1 MSEESNQD
9 LIPIYI
15 MGKRYE
21 VLSGLTILK
30 SLEYA
35 GYKLVRGVGC
45 RAGFCG
51 ACATV
56 YRLAEDHKLRIGL
69 ACQTLAQPGMYL
81 TQIPFYPAP
90 RARYVISET
99 EPTFGA
105 LVTLYPQLLRCLGC
119 GTCTKVCPQD
129 LDVKDI
135 MALAMRG
142 NIAAV
147 ADKSFDCIMCGLCVS
162 RCPAEEMQYNIFILA
177 RRLYGCHL
185 APPAAHLA
193 NRVSEIEAG
202 QFDEELERM
211 KTLPLEQLQEAY
223 NSRDIEPEPL

>member
-1 MSEESNQD
+1 MNEEAVQE

-15 MGKRYE
+15 MGKRYD
-21 VLSGLTILK
+21 VPKGLTILK
-30 SLEYA
+30 AIEYA
-35 GYKLVRGVGC
+35 GYRLVRGVGC

-56 YRLAEDHKLRIGL
+56 YRLGDDHKLRIGL
-69 ACQTLAQPGMYL
+69 ACQTLAMSGMYL

-90 RARYVISET
+90 RSRYRLDEL

-105 LVTLYPQLLRCLGC
+105 LVSLYPQVLRCLGC

-142 NIAAV
+142 NIAGV

-162 RCPAEEMQYNIFILA
+162 RCPAEELQYNIFILS
-177 RRLYGCHL
+177 RRLYGKYL
-185 APPAAHLA
+185 APPAAHLSQ
-193 NRVSEIEAG
+193 RVEEILAG
-202 QFDEELERM
+202 NYDADLSRM
-211 KTLPLEQLQEAY
+211 KQRPLDELQTLY
-223 NSRDIEPEPL
+223 NERDIEPE